1 MVLILLILVGTFYH
15 THFSEIIEMHDPGHM
30 QRTLMRIYKNFEDKK
45 KTRGAG
51 KYLKW
56 YFAATC
62 NDKKMSISEKEEHL

>member
-1 MVLILLILVGTFYH
+1 
-15 THFSEIIEMHDPGHM
+15 
-30 QRTLMRIYKNFEDKK
+30 MRIYKNFEDKK

-62 NDKKMSISEKEEHL
+62 NDMKMSISEKEDHQLKFENFLLTKKAPEHIGVNFRFQMT